1 MNEWAPGVTRKM
13 LRGRAAYWY
22 SVWMLRLAACEVVLC
37 VALLLAVLAN
47 QAGMLATPLF
57 RVVIGLFAVN
67 ALAVCAFWAV
77 GEIRQRREVRA
88 GYTTVFDAWRSVDQ
102 VDDRTGQ
109 VIRLANE
116 RVGVGEVKMRKRA
129 SGQVRGVE

>member
-1 MNEWAPGVTRKM
+1 MNEWAPGMTRSM
-13 LRGRAAYWY
+13 LRGRTAYWY

-37 VALLLAVLAN
+37 VALVLAALAN
-47 QAGMLATPLF
+47 QAGMLAAPLLF
-57 RVVIGLFAVN
+57 VVVGLFAVN
-67 ALAVCAFWAV
+67 ALVACVLWAV

-88 GYTTVFDAWRSVDQ
+88 GYTTVFDAWKSVDQ

-116 RVGVGEVKMRKRA
+116 QVGAGEVKTRRRA
-129 SGQVRGVE
+129 LGHVQQAE